1 MNFEEKIFEVTNHS
15 FNSLCIEVFNFQYQN
30 NTIYQQYCNAIGILP
45 KNIAT
50 IEQIPF
56 FPITFFKTHQVKTTS
71 FIEQGIFESSGTT
84 QTINSKHFIK
94 DTELYKRSFTNNFTQ
109 FYGPAK
115 EWCII
120 GLLPSYLEKGNSS
133 LVTMVGDLITQTNNK
148 NSGFYL
154 YDTEKLY
161 NILIENEVKKQ
172 PTLLIG
178 VTYALLDFAEKYKMN
193 LRYTIVMETG
203 GMKGRREEISRQ
215 EIHTILQKE
224 LGVTHIVSSVIEHHA
239 VYHTIEKICTQNS
252 IEISY
257 VKLDEK
263 GNVDLASLEF
273 ILQQPGKK
281 LVSLMHANN
290 EIGTLLPL
298 STVSKLCKK
307 YGAYLHSD
315 TVQTIGHIPIDLSEL
330 EIDFITC
337 AGHKLHGPKGVGFL
351 YVNKRNK
358 IASFIHGGSQERGLR
373 GGTENIHGIAGLAKA
388 IDLAVVHINDHAATI
403 QSIKSYMIDRLNQEI
418 KDVFYHGEIEEGKS
432 LYTVLNVSFPKID
445 KSEMLLFTLDMKG
458 IACSGGSACT
468 SGANQGSHVLR
479 GIEANT
485 TRPNVRFSFSR
496 FTTIAEI
503 DYTINELK
511 SIFQ

>member
-1 MNFEEKIFEVTNHS
+1 MNVYLDNAATTSIAEEVIDVMIPILSETFGNPSSTHFFGRKAKAI
-15 FNSLCIEVFNFQYQN
+15 IE
-30 NTIYQQYCNAIGILP
+30 TSRRSIA
-45 KNIAT
+45 KNI
-50 IEQIPF
+50 
-56 FPITFFKTHQVKTTS
+56 
-71 FIEQGIFESSGTT
+71 
-84 QTINSKHFIK
+84 
-94 DTELYKRSFTNNFTQ
+94 R
-109 FYGPAK
+109 
-115 EWCII
+115 C
-120 GLLPSYLEKGNSS
+120 LPSEI
-133 LVTMVGDLITQTNNK
+133 VFT
-148 NSGFYL
+148 SGG
-154 YDTEKLY
+154 TESD
-161 NILIENEVKKQ
+161 NM
-172 PTLLIG
+172 
-178 VTYALLDFAEKYKMN
+178 A
-193 LRYTIVMETG
+193 
-203 GMKGRREEISRQ
+203 
-215 EIHTILQKE
+215 IHAAIKE

-239 VYHTIEKICTQNS
+239 VYHTIEKIGTQNS

-307 YGAYLHSD
+307 YNAYLHSD

-351 YVNKRNK
+351 YINKRNK

-496 FTTIAEI
+496 FTTKAEI